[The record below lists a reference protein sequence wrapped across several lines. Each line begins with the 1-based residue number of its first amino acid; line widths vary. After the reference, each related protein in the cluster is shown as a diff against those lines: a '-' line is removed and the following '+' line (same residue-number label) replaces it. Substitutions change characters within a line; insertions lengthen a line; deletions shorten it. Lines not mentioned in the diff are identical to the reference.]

1 MPAVR
6 KDFLHTN
13 IQYYKISPVHLA
25 AQINRFTD
33 SFLGP
38 ELVMGC
44 WESSEL
50 LGILDFHFSRNG
62 MCVAGHPEISLDDKR
77 SGNKELTPSPQLS
90 CWHRPGSEGGM
101 QGSTFLA
108 GCSLNPHSESAPP
121 CQTSSNSSLTWESS
135 TCTDAINRTCSGDKW
150 SLLLPKLQTDPGEH
164 CASAPASYKLAISV
178 EK

>member
-6 KDFLHTN
+6 KGFLHTN

-90 CWHRPGSEGGM
+90 CWHRRGAEGGM

-108 GCSLNPHSESAPP
+108 GCSLNPRSLPNVFQFLPYLGEQHLHRCDKQNMLWGQVEPP
-121 CQTSSNSSLTWESS
+121 PAQTPNWSWWTLCQCSSQLQTS
-135 TCTDAINRTCSGDKW
+135 
-150 SLLLPKLQTDPGEH
+150 H
-164 CASAPASYKLAISV
+164 
-178 EK
+178 